1 MRDTEALLA
10 NCARQGIYILHGDA
24 DEVVPVAE
32 AHELRDC
39 LTNAKRL
46 SILKDGDHRLSDP
59 IIMQRAM
66 HEALDWLTEHIW

>member
-1 MRDTEALLA
+1 MDAERISFSNSRGDTLTGVLHVQEA
-10 NCARQGIYILHGDA
+10 YELHG
-24 DEVVPVAE
+24 
-32 AHELRDC
+32 C
-39 LTNAKRL
+39 LTNAKQL